1 MITHPRFLALAAFVP
16 AVVVAQQAPAPS
28 PTAPALTPPVAAVR
42 AHRFDEHGTVRTD
55 SSYWL
60 RERSNPEV
68 MKYLEIASLAQ
79 PAVGVR
85 SHGAVLV
92 EAVRAN
98 SGHR

>member
-55 SSYWL
+55 SYYWL

-68 MKYLEIASLAQ
+68 IKAYL
-79 PAVGVR
+79 
-85 SHGAVLV
+85 GAV
-92 EAVRAN
+92 
-98 SGHR
+98 S